1 MSKGS
6 KFKNQL
12 AYKLKDR
19 NESGSPPALQEGAEE
34 MAYYD

>member
-19 NESGSPPALQEGAEE
+19 NESGSPAPQEGAEE